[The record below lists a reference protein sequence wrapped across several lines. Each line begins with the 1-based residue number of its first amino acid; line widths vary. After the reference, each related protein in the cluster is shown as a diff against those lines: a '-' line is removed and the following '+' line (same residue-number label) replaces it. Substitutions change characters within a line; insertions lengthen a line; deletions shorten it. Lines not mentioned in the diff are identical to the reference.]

1 MVSTT
6 CWHWEESGLMCIKG
20 ERPCYDH
27 PSIRLRSS
35 MSLAYCW
42 GCRIKLD
49 QYLHKLVP
57 TKHSECP
64 HLYAF
69 QLHLP
74 VYRLSS
80 CISPAFQPNSFPAPL
95 PLPNQI
101 GPQVKWPLSVW
112 PNLRFESVRTL
123 LHGHEVPC
131 QVPSSAN
138 FIHPNYLEF
147 RSTPYPN
154 CKNLMG
160 VQNAT
165 CFRLTIHNL
174 QEFEYHSSLPPPAFR
189 RNG

>member
-1 MVSTT
+1 MTILLFVYVLACLSLIAEAVVLSWINTYT
-6 CWHWEESGLMCIKG
+6 NQYRRSIQSVHICMPFSSICPYIASPLAFPLLSNLIPSLHPY
-20 ERPCYDH
+20 PC
-27 PSIRLRSS
+27 PN
-35 MSLAYCW
+35 
-42 GCRIKLD
+42 KT
-49 QYLHKLVP
+49 P
-57 TKHSECP
+57 P
-64 HLYAF
+64 H
-69 QLHLP
+69 
-74 VYRLSS
+74 R
-80 CISPAFQPNSFPAPL
+80 
-95 PLPNQI
+95 QI